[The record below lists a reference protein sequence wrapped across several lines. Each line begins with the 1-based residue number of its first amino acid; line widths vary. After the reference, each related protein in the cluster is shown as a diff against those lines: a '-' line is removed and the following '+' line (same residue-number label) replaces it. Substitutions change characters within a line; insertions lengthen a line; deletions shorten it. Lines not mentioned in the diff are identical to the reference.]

1 MPHSPLSILKMATG
15 KIFLSITPGFCF
27 MFEYCHSTICM
38 STLNESGGANRYG
51 HNGRKFSIMTRY
63 VCGAVCAELRPS
75 QYKKLVLAW
84 SGFNICIDPHS
95 LSLSLSLCF
104 SLSLSLPLSLSLSLS
119 FSLSLPL
126 PLSPSLSLSLPLFL
140 PLSLSPA
147 LSLSLSVS
155 LFIRIT
161 IASRVCRWWCESN
174 CCLDVCREQC
184 RHVALAAVKHRTW
197 PLQRRRG

>member
-119 FSLSLPL
+119 FSLSL
-126 PLSPSLSLSLPLFL
+126 F
-140 PLSLSPA
+140 
-147 LSLSLSVS
+147 LSLSLS
-155 LFIRIT
+155 IY
-161 IASRVCRWWCESN
+161 VCMY
-174 CCLDVCREQC
+174 VCMYVFVQIHMYL
-184 RHVALAAVKHRTW
+184 HVYIYIYIYIYI
-197 PLQRRRG
+197 